1 MWKSKLEHRDCFMWN
16 VLSKKLSGTMLITKG
31 KMFSW
36 TNKIA
41 LVYLFSWNVDLAFK
55 AKDQQ

>member
-1 MWKSKLEHRDCFMWN
+1 
-16 VLSKKLSGTMLITKG
+16 MLITKG